1 MSGLPYFDYCLKH
14 LKNND
19 QNVEKVFGRHVH
31 WGYWEEPGQAK
42 QTVDAFALVSENLSQ
57 YLIQS
62 SGIQN
67 GTSVLDVGC
76 GFGGTVA
83 SINEQFT
90 KMSLTGL
97 NIDDRQLERARQQV
111 LAAPGNTVHFQ
122 QGDARALPF
131 ADQSFDVVLAVE
143 CIFHFPD
150 REKFFFEKCSEY

>member
-14 LKNND
+14 LKNID
-19 QNVEKVFGRHVH
+19 QNVEKVFGRDVH

-42 QTVDAFALVSENLSQ
+42 QTVDDFALASENLSQ

-67 GTSVLDVGC
+67 GTSVLDVGS

-90 KMSLTGL
+90 KNEL
-97 NIDDRQLERARQQV
+97 DR
-111 LAAPGNTVHFQ
+111 
-122 QGDARALPF
+122 
-131 ADQSFDVVLAVE
+131 S
-143 CIFHFPD
+143 
-150 REKFFFEKCSEY
+150 KY